1 MEDNK
6 ETLKSSLEIL
16 ILSYLHIVLIK
27 AIREINKPLL
37 LKGKQHKHLSDTS
50 WKRYMEMEND
60 SVQKSL
66 VWLHAVLQSKIGHGL
81 EATVLQG
88 LQITHAEKGLMR
100 FDFVV
105 PNAVSDVDGNWHVGA
120 LATMLDLIGPVT
132 TFSFA
137 NRVIST
143 VDFNVSYYSTAKIQ
157 EHVEVESKVI
167 ANRGNLIHVVVEVR
181 RKGNGEVIAVG
192 KLWMAS
198 DKRTVAEVSN
208 ARQL

>member
-6 ETLKSSLEIL
+6 ETLKPSLEIL
-16 ILSYLHIVLIK
+16 ILSYRHIVLIK
-27 AIREINKPLL
+27 AITEINKDNTPLL
-37 LKGKQHKHLSDTS
+37 QKGKQHKHPSETS
-50 WKRYMEMEND
+50 CKRYMEMEND
-60 SVQKSL
+60 SVKKSL

-143 VDFNVSYYSTAKIQ
+143 ET
-157 EHVEVESKVI
+157 VEIESKVI

-181 RKGNGEVIAVG
+181 RKGNGEVIALG

>member
-6 ETLKSSLEIL
+6 ETLKPSLEIL

-27 AIREINKPLL
+27 AITEINKDNTPLL
-37 LKGKQHKHLSDTS
+37 QKGKQHKHLSETS
-50 WKRYMEMEND
+50 WKRNMEMEND

-105 PNAVSDVDGNWHVGA
+105 PNAVSE
-120 LATMLDLIGPVT
+120 
-132 TFSFA
+132 
-137 NRVIST
+137 
-143 VDFNVSYYSTAKIQ
+143 NVEI
-157 EHVEVESKVI
+157 ESKVI